1 MDIANNSINIGLA
14 FIEGFSLII
23 SPCILPILPII
34 LAGSLEGN
42 RKRPIGIIV
51 GFVITF
57 AFFTFFSKKIV
68 EISGL
73 DLNLVR
79 NVSFVLLILFGIIM
93 ISTTLTQLFGKLTQ
107 KLANVGS
114 GIPIVN
120 DPEAGFL
127 SGFLFGGLI
136 GLIWTPCAGPIL
148 AAVIVQI
155 ILQNESL
162 NSFLI
167 LLAFSIGAALPMLLM
182 VLFGRK
188 ATLQFN
194 FFKKHA
200 HGFRKVLGVIIL
212 VSVFLM
218 INTQSF
224 SNSTPVVNT
233 LHTTT
238 HAHKTLIN
246 TLITPYPAP
255 EIAGIEAW
263 INSKPL
269 ILKEVKAKAI
279 LIDFWAYS
287 CINCIRTLPYL
298 TDWYQKYHSQG
309 LEIIGVHSPEFD
321 FERDLDNVKQA
332 VAKYHIQYP
341 VALDNQFQT
350 WQNYRNQYWPA
361 HYLIDG
367 NGKIVYQHFGEGD
380 YDITEN
386 NIQVLLGTDK
396 TNTKISQRSEPLF
409 SQTPETYLGY
419 SRANAF
425 SSKNFLVADQPTR
438 YSYPTALNQN
448 AWALQGKWI
457 ISAEKII
464 ADEPLAAIKIHFRAA
479 KVFAVMGSRSKNS
492 IVVKISVD
500 NKPMPSI
507 IVSNY
512 KLYSLIDDNST
523 TNGILELQTD
533 NPDLEIYT
541 FTFGG

>member
-1 MDIANNSINIGLA
+1 MNTVNSSINIGLA

-42 RKRPIGIIV
+42 RKRPLGIIV
-51 GFVITF
+51 GFVIAF

-79 NVSFVLLILFGIIM
+79 NAAFVLLILFGIIM
-93 ISTTLTQLFGKLTQ
+93 ISTTLTELFGKLTQ

-114 GIPIVN
+114 SIPLVN
-120 DPEAGFL
+120 DPEAGFF

-155 ILQNESL
+155 ILQNQSL

-167 LLAFSIGAALPMLLM
+167 LLAFSIGAAVPMLLM

-188 ATLQFN
+188 ATSQFN

-200 HGFRKVLGVIIL
+200 HAFRKILGLIIL
-212 VSVFLM
+212 ISVFLM
-218 INTQSF
+218 INIQSF
-224 SNSTPVVNT
+224 ANPTPIANTSN
-233 LHTTT
+233 TTS
-238 HAHKTLIN
+238 HKTLIN
-246 TLITPYPAP
+246 PLIVPYPAP
-255 EIAGIEAW
+255 EIASIEAW

-269 ILKEVKAKAI
+269 ILKDIKAKAI

-298 TDWYQKYHSQG
+298 TDWYQKYHQQG

-321 FERDLDNVKQA
+321 FERNLDNVKQA

-341 VALDNQFQT
+341 IALDNQFQT
-350 WQNYRNQYWPA
+350 WQNYHNQYWPA

-386 NIQVLLGTDK
+386 NIQALLGTDK
-396 TNTKISQRSEPLF
+396 TNTKVSQKSEPLF

-419 SRANAF
+419 ARANEF
-425 SSKNFLVADQPTR
+425 SSKEFLVADQPIP
-438 YSYPTALNQN
+438 YSYPAVLNEN

-457 ISAEKII
+457 IAAEKII
-464 ADEPLAAIKIHFRAA
+464 ANEPLATIKIHFRAA
-479 KVFAVMGSRSKNS
+479 KVFAVMGSRSKNP
-492 IVVKISVD
+492 ITVKISLD
-500 NKPMPSI
+500 NKPMPSM

-512 KLYSLIDDNST
+512 KLYTLIDGNNT
-523 TNGILELQTD
+523 INGLLELQTD

-541 FTFGG
+541 FTFGT